1 MKVGITYDLR
11 ADYLSQGYSEE
22 ETAEF
27 EGIETIDAI
36 DDVLRRLGYQTD
48 RIGNVHNLI
57 ARLAAGER
65 WDLVFNIAEGMHG
78 YGREAQVPALL
89 DAFRI
94 PYTFSDPLV
103 LTLALHKATAKQLVK
118 SMGFPTADFTIV
130 NNESELDT
138 VHLPW
143 PVFVKPVASGSSI
156 GVSGSSKAEDKS
168 ELAKVCRD
176 LIGRFQQPVLVE
188 RFLPG
193 REFTVGVV
201 GTGDRARSFGVMEIH
216 LRENAEPTVYSFSN
230 KQNYKTRVSYRL
242 GQDDVALKAEQW
254 GLCIWT
260 GLGCRDA
267 GRVDLR
273 CDAAGEPN
281 FLEINP
287 LAGLH
292 PVDSDLV
299 IMGGLRG
306 MSHSD
311 LIESI
316 VASACERL
324 PGRAKKS
331 TGAA

>member
-1 MKVGITYDLR
+1 MRVGITYDLR
-11 ADYLSQGYSEE
+11 AEYLSQGYSQE

-36 DDVLRRLGYQTD
+36 DDALRGLGYETD
-48 RIGNVHNLI
+48 RIGNVHSLI

-65 WDLVFNIAEGMHG
+65 WDLVFNIAEGMYG
-78 YGREAQVPALL
+78 YGREAVVPALL

-94 PYTFSDPLV
+94 PYTFSDPHV
-103 LTLALHKATAKQLVK
+103 LSIALHKATAKRLVR
-118 SMGFPTADFTIV
+118 SIGFPTADFAIV
-130 NNESELDT
+130 HNESESDK

-143 PVFVKPVASGSSI
+143 PVFIKPVASGSSI
-156 GVSGSSKAEDKS
+156 GVSGSSKAENKS

-188 RFLPG
+188 AFLPG

-201 GTGDRARSFGVMEIH
+201 GTGDRARSFGVMEIN
-216 LRENAEPTVYSFSN
+216 LQENAEPAVYSFSN

-242 GQDDVALKAEQW
+242 GQGDVARKAEQMA
-254 GLCIWT
+254 LRIWT
-260 GLGCRDA
+260 ELGCRDA
-267 GRVDLR
+267 GRVDIR

-306 MSHSD
+306 VSHSD

-316 VASACERL
+316 VASASERL
-324 PGRAKKS
+324 PGRPQKS